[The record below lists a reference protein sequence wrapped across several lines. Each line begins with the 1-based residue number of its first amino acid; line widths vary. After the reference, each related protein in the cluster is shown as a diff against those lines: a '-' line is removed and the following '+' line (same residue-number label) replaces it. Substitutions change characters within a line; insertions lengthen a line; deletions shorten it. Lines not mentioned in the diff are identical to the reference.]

1 MVQIV
6 LTLNAFLDVM
16 SSGGHWYSVP
26 MYSVPLVH
34 SAMCNSTFDSWCCF
48 GIIESLCL
56 CNTKQLLTFNIFHL
70 SIGGPPA
77 GNMIQSSAN

>member
-26 MYSVPLVH
+26 MYSVPLVQ

-48 GIIESLCL
+48 GIMSL
-56 CNTKQLLTFNIFHL
+56 
-70 SIGGPPA
+70 
-77 GNMIQSSAN
+77 